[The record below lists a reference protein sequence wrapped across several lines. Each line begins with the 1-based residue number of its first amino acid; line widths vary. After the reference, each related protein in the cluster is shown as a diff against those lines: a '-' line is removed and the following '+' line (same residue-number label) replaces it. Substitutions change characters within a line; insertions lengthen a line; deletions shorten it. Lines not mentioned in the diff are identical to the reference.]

1 MPLFSAFASVLG
13 SVLVPGTLAASS
25 ILILPRVGRSNVF
38 SPVTTLRRLCEKPDG
53 NGTHPLAALS
63 VALAGTLGVGNIT
76 GVASALMSGGPGAL
90 FWMWIGALL
99 VLPVKYLEVRLA
111 VLCRRRDAGGYC
123 GGAMYV
129 LRDGLA
135 DLTGPGKAAAAG
147 GVFALLCC
155 LNSLVTGNIV
165 QANAAACVLTSD
177 RRLLCGIALGILVL
191 VSVLCGTR
199 RIERITSCVIPL
211 LTGFYIIVCL
221 HVILPNRVLLPW
233 ILKTV
238 LLSALSPRAAMGA
251 AMGFSVR
258 QAVRFGVMRGIFS
271 NEAGCGTSPTAHA
284 AADTQS
290 PDHQASLGVAEVV
303 FDTLVLCTLTGL
315 VLLIADI
322 RWGVLPWHE
331 TADAASVS
339 MEAFSKASG
348 ATVASLI
355 RLSVLLFAYSS
366 IIAQFYYGMTAI
378 RYLTKRKT
386 AAILY
391 GLASSVCP
399 VIGAVIPA
407 GMMWVGADLLLG
419 SMTLIN
425 CSALV
430 YLSRSA
436 RWAGT
441 PR

>member
-1 MPLFSAFASVLG
+1 MPLFSSFVAVLG
-13 SVLVPGTLAASS
+13 SVLVPGTLAISS
-25 ILILPRVGRSNVF
+25 ILIAPRVGWRNVF
-38 SPVTTLRRLCEKPDG
+38 SPGVLTKRLTEKPDG
-53 NGTHPLAALS
+53 NGTHPLTALA

-111 VLCRRRDAGGYC
+111 VLYRRRDASGFY

-129 LRDGLA
+129 LRDGLTRS
-135 DLTGPGKAAAAG
+135 LGPDRAAFMG
-147 GVFALLCC
+147 GIFAVLCC

-165 QANAAACVLTSD
+165 QSNAAVCVIAPEQ
-177 RRLLCGIALGILVL
+177 RLICGTVLSVLVL
-191 VSVLCGTR
+191 ASVLCGTR
-199 RIERITSCVIPL
+199 RIERIASCVIPV

-221 HVILPNRVLLPW
+221 SVILPNHTLLPW
-233 ILKTV
+233 ILKSV
-238 LLSALSPRAAMGA
+238 VLSALSPRAALGA
-251 AMGFSVR
+251 AMGFTMR
-258 QAVRFGVMRGIFS
+258 QAVRYGIMRGIFS

-284 AADTQS
+284 AADTRS

-303 FDTLVLCTLTGL
+303 FDTLLLCTLTAL

-331 TADAASVS
+331 TADAAVVTT
-339 MEAFSKASG
+339 EAFRKTAG
-348 ATVASLI
+348 AAVASLI

-378 RYLTKRKT
+378 RYLTDRKT
-386 AAILY
+386 AAIVY
-391 GLASSVCP
+391 GLASAVCP
-399 VIGAVIPA
+399 LIGAVIPA
-407 GMMWVGADLLLG
+407 GAMWLGADLLLG

-425 CSALV
+425 CSALMF
-430 YLSRSA
+430 LSRNA
-436 RWAGT
+436 RWAGI